1 LRPVPGFI
9 LTESVQGRRPAH
21 LTAEPEPPIGYS
33 IILGA
38 SIDPLVDAC
47 GKVRG
52 QGQADPITGIGPCA
66 RAAIGHATAPP
77 MSVMNPRL
85 FIQ

>member
-1 LRPVPGFI
+1 MN
-9 LTESVQGRRPAH
+9 
-21 LTAEPEPPIGYS
+21 
-33 IILGA
+33 
-38 SIDPLVDAC
+38 
-47 GKVRG
+47 
-52 QGQADPITGIGPCA
+52 PITGIEPCA